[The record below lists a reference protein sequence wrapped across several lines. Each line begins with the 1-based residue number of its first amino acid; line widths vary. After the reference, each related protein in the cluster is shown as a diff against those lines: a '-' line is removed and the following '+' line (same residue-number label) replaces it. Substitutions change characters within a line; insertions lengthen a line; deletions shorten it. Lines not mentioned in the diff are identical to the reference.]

1 MVAVVAGALI
11 FWTCVFLV
19 YFTSQG
25 ISPVDFFI
33 GGFEPYDPER
43 GRWKVIGTEQESGAV
58 VEERWLLP
66 GGSARSPD
74 LERQVRRRDPA
85 TGAILSVAR
94 SERVRRPRSRS
105 VRG

>member
-11 FWTCVFLV
+11 FWTCVFLI

-43 GRWKVIGTEQESGAV
+43 GKWKVIGSERDSGAV

-66 GGSARSPD
+66 KGSARSPD
-74 LERQVRRRDPA
+74 LEHQVRRRDPA
-85 TGAILSVAR
+85 TGAILSVER